1 MIRSIRLAL
10 AASTMLVAAPA
21 AFAQTGE
28 ELVAKFAARETV
40 RGISLSPDGTK
51 VAIIRSVGDHGA
63 ALMIG
68 DLVKGGEP
76 RQILMAT
83 GFPDRLQY
91 CRWASDVRL
100 ICGIYIIAQNAGE
113 LSFTRLIA
121 VNSDGG
127 KLQLL
132 TGLAGSKALGPQQR
146 GGDVIDFGPDGSSG
160 SVLMTRQFVPDF
172 STGSHIAETREGM
185 GVELVDATTLKRDVV
200 EQPRPSAAE
209 YISDGH
215 GTVRI
220 YGAQNADD
228 EGYLKSRISYSY
240 RLPGDRSWKP
250 LSTRDLAG
258 NSGSG
263 FDPYAVDP
271 AKNLV
276 YGFDDKDGRQALYS
290 ISLDGALTR
299 TLVLAHPQVDVDSLI
314 RVGRQRRVVGVSYA
328 TDRRQIEFFD
338 PELRKLQ
345 AALAKALPNAPLIEF
360 VDASADE
367 SKLLLW
373 AGSDANPGS
382 YYLYT
387 KTPRGLEEVMPVRLQ
402 LDGMKLASVKPVTFP
417 AADGTLIPA
426 YLTLPP
432 GSDGKNLPAIV
443 MPHGGPGARDEW
455 IFDWL
460 PQFFAMRGYAV
471 LQPNYRGSTG
481 YGDGW
486 FQKNGFQS
494 WRTAIGDVNDGGRW
508 LQHQGIAAPGKLAI
522 VGWSYGGYAA
532 LQSAVLDPDL
542 FKAIVA
548 VAPVTDL
555 ETLRG
560 ESRNFVNFPFV
571 DRFIGNGPHVRE
583 GSPAR
588 NAGRIKA
595 PVLLF
600 HGDRDENVGVFESRM
615 MERSI
620 RDAGG
625 KVEFV
630 EFKDLD
636 HQLDSES
643 ARKTLLGKS
652 DAFLRATLGIQP

>member
-1 MIRSIRLAL
+1 MQRTGGRTVLKRLNGAVSVAL
-10 AASTMLVAAPA
+10 AMCLASA
-21 AFAQTGE
+21 AFAETPAE
-28 ELVAKFAARETV
+28 VAAMFGARESV
-40 RGISLSPDGTK
+40 EDVSLSPDGLRIAYLGPGPAASTALYVRD
-51 VAIIRSVGDHGA
+51 VADDA
-63 ALMIG
+63 P
-68 DLVKGGEP
+68 VK
-76 RQILMAT
+76 RVIT
-83 GFPDRLQY
+83 
-91 CRWASDVRL
+91 
-100 ICGIYIIAQNAGE
+100 
-113 LSFTRLIA
+113 
-121 VNSDGG
+121 SDG
-127 KLQLL
+127 KPERL
-132 TGLAGSKALGPQQR
+132 
-146 GGDVIDFGPDGSSG
+146 SG
-160 SVLMTRQFVPDF
+160 CHWVSNTR
-172 STGSHIAETREGM
+172 
-185 GVELVDATTLKRDVV
+185 
-200 EQPRPSAAE
+200 
-209 YISDGH
+209 
-215 GTVRI
+215 
-220 YGAQNADD
+220 
-228 EGYLKSRISYSY
+228 
-240 RLPGDRSWKP
+240 
-250 LSTRDLAG
+250 
-258 NSGSG
+258 